1 MKIYPILTS
10 IALAASFALGGC
22 TTPAPTQTLP
32 QITFAHLVPLEFDVE
47 KVEVD
52 NRYKAPNDPSYIED
66 RFPTPPASAIRIWAI
81 ERLKPVGAAGS
92 GTLRVVIKRA
102 SVQEEKLDIDKGI
115 KGAFTK
121 EQSNRY
127 TLMIDADVVILDSV
141 GKQVGFSSAKAS
153 RSTTTREDISLN
165 DREKQW
171 FEMTEKTM
179 GDFNTEM
186 ESNIRQYLA
195 KYLR

>member
-1 MKIYPILTS
+1 MRKNTLLATVAVAAS
-10 IALAASFALGGC
+10 LALAGC
-22 TTPAPTQTLP
+22 STPAPVQTLP
-32 QITFAHLVPLEFDVE
+32 QITFAHLAPLLFDVE
-47 KVEVD
+47 TVEVD
-52 NRYKAPNDPSYIED
+52 NRYKAPNDPRYIED

-81 ERLKPVGAAGS
+81 EHLKPVGASGS

-102 SVQEEKLDIDKGI
+102 SVEEEKLDIDKGI

-127 TLMIDADVVILDSV
+127 TLMIDADVVLLDST

-153 RSTTTREDISLN
+153 RSITTREDISLN
-165 DREKQW
+165 DREKLW

-195 KYLR
+195 KWVR

>member
-10 IALAASFALGGC
+10 IAVAASFALAGC

-32 QITFAHLVPLEFDVE
+32 QITFAHLAPLSFDVE
-47 KVEVD
+47 TVEVD
-52 NRYKAPNDPSYIED
+52 NRYKTPNDPSFVED

-81 ERLKPVGAAGS
+81 EHLKPVGAAGS
-92 GTLRVVIKRA
+92 GTLRVVIKQA
-102 SVQEEKLDIDKGI
+102 SVQEEKLAIDKGI

-121 EQSNRY
+121 EQENRY
-127 TLMIDADVVILDSV
+127 TLKIEADVVIIDKA
-141 GKQVGFSSAKAS
+141 GKQVGFSSAKAT
-153 RSTTTREDISLN
+153 RSTTTREDMSLN
-165 DREKQW
+165 DREKLW

-195 KYLR
+195 NYLR